1 MKSITM
7 KEATE
12 QIFDNASIQ
21 TSDLPEEL
29 IKQVRDIQIDIPR
42 DILYDGE
49 DDIFV
54 ENGIQLQ
61 LHITLLYGVA
71 NDIDISSIIN
81 KYPEINIEA
90 TDIDYFDSEN
100 YTVAIVKH
108 KSPELIKLH
117 DELKGSIE
125 NKDSYAEYMPHTTIA
140 YLKKGERIS
149 SDFKPTEWVITEY
162 EIVKT
167 DGSMEII

>member
-1 MKSITM
+1 MQDIT
-7 KEATE
+7 AE

-21 TSDLPEEL
+21 TSDLSKEL
-29 IKQVRDIQIDIPR
+29 ITQIRNMQSSIPS

-61 LHITLLYGVA
+61 LHATLLYGVD
-71 NDIDISSIIN
+71 NETDISSIIS
-81 KYPEINIEA
+81 KYPDIKIKA

-108 KSPELIKLH
+108 ESPELTKLH
-117 DELKGSIE
+117 DELKANIE
-125 NKDSYAEYMPHTTIA
+125 NKDSYDTYTPHTTIA
-140 YLKKGERIS
+140 YLNKGERIAI
-149 SDFKPTEWVITEY
+149 DFKPVEWAITEF

-167 DGSMEII
+167 DGSVEVI